1 MISLKT
7 GIRNACSLAVVAA
20 VTAGIAAC
28 QSDVPGEGDAAP
40 SEAGARR
47 VELVRNDAEKR
58 VDVFVGGQPFTSY
71 LYTDALP
78 VLKKPVLY
86 PILTANGKAITR
98 GYPFEQKAG
107 ERTDHPHHIG
117 LWFNYG
123 DVNGFDFWN
132 NSDAITGDR
141 VAKMG
146 TIRHTMINTAEGG
159 EGQGVLEVSAEWV
172 NPSGDVL
179 LEENT
184 RYVFRAYE
192 DGKRAIDRI
201 TTLTALDEPVSLKD
215 NKEGVLGLRVT
226 RALEHPATKP
236 EIFTDASGKPT
247 EVAVLNNEGVTGH
260 YLSSEGIEGEDVWGT
275 RGRWMRLSGVLEGD
289 SVSVVILDNPENPGF
304 PTYWHARGYGL
315 FAANPLGQKD
325 LSGGKEE
332 LNFSLAAGES
342 TTFKHRIIIYTGVA
356 APEVIETDYAAFA
369 EAAQ

>member
-1 MISLKT
+1 MFSFET
-7 GIRNACSLAVVAA
+7 GIRHMRTLAVAAA

-28 QSDVPGEGDAAP
+28 QSDVPGESDIPPADDGP
-40 SEAGARR
+40 QT
-47 VELVRNDAEKR
+47 VQLVQNDAEKR
-58 VDVFVGGQPFTSY
+58 VDVLVGGQLFTSY
-71 LYTDALP
+71 LYTDTLP

-98 GYPFEQKAG
+98 GFPFEQKAG

-146 TIRHTMINTAEGG
+146 TIRHMAINTVESG
-159 EGQGVLEVSAEWV
+159 EGEGVLEVSSDWI
-172 NPSGDVL
+172 NPSGEVMLQED
-179 LEENT
+179 T
-184 RYVFRAYE
+184 RYVFHAYE
-192 DGKRAIDRI
+192 GGKRAIDRI
-201 TTLTALDEPVSLKD
+201 TTLTASDKPVSLKD

-226 RALEHPATKP
+226 RALEHAATKP

-275 RGRWMRLSGVLEGD
+275 RGRWMQLSGVIEGD

-332 LNFSLAAGES
+332 LNFGLEAGES
-342 TTFKHRIIIYTGVA
+342 TTFKHRIILYPGSVTTA
-356 APEVIETDYAAFA
+356 DIEADYAAFA